1 MLGFYD
7 EHIDNRIGIFGMI
20 RWVSTTGLML
30 CMIAVFPTI
39 AWTQGMGK
47 LSGYVKDA
55 RTEEPLIGVTV
66 KVEDTDLG
74 GVTDLNGYYTVENI
88 PARSYNVTASYVG
101 YKSVTQFN
109 VVVRSGGNPD
119 LNFSLEETVGELGE
133 VVVEASPFVKAE
145 ETPNSIQ
152 KLSREEIA
160 TYPGGNNDI
169 AKVVQSLPGVSGSV
183 GFRNDVIIRGGAP
196 NENVYYLDGVE
207 IPNINHFSTQ
217 GSAGGPVGLLNVSFI
232 ENVTLNTSSFPAQYD
247 NVLSGVLQFEQRTG
261 NPRER
266 KVNFRLGA
274 SEAALTVEGPIIK
287 PKNEEPANTT
297 FIASVRRSYLQ
308 LLFKLID
315 LPFLPDYWDYQYKIN
330 HKIDDKNELNLIGIG
345 SIDDFA
351 INPPDDATLEQ
362 QAVLDQVP
370 VIQQWTTTA
379 GLSWKRRFNNGFFRA
394 TLSGNILNNNFRR
407 YADNENQ
414 EGLLFSNESRETEN
428 KFRFELTN
436 FINDWTL
443 NSGVLVQR
451 SDYTNT
457 TADIDNNINYNTD
470 IDFYRFGAFVQV
482 SKPFF
487 TERLTSSFGIRVD
500 GNTFTEEGMHML
512 QTISPRF
519 SLAYLLTPRW
529 ILNGSVGRYY
539 KIPPYTIL
547 GFQDNTGNFLNK
559 DNQYI
564 RSDHVVA
571 GVEYLPRRSTRFTL
585 EGFYKRYDNYPVSV
599 ENGVSLA
606 NLGGNFEVLG
616 NEDIESAG
624 LGRAYGV
631 EFLYQQKLSKNFYG
645 ILAYTLYWSEFTG
658 LDQEE
663 YIPSVWDN
671 RHLIT
676 FTGGYKLANNWEAG
690 LRFRYLGRAPYVPV
704 DEAATTESYPI
715 IIHDYDRLGEERLN
729 AYNATDIRIDKKWN
743 FERWTLDI
751 FLEVTNVLGSD
762 LPSDP
767 TYTLERDAENSIIIP
782 RNLVQVPDTNN
793 SVILPT
799 IGIVV
804 DF

>member
-1 MLGFYD
+1 MLKTISSIILVFL
-7 EHIDNRIGIFGMI
+7 IIPFTAQAQ
-20 RWVSTTGLML
+20 ST
-30 CMIAVFPTI
+30 
-39 AWTQGMGK
+39 GK
-47 LSGYVKDA
+47 LSGFVKDA
-55 RTEEPLIGVTV
+55 KTEEPLIGVTV
-66 KVEDTDLG
+66 KVEETDLG
-74 GVTDLNGYYTVENI
+74 GVTDLNGYYTINNI
-88 PARSYNVTASYVG
+88 PAKSYNVTASYVG
-101 YKSVTQFN
+101 YKPLTKFN
-109 VVVRSGGNPD
+109 VVIKSGGVPD
-119 LNFSLEETVGELGE
+119 LNFSLEETVDELGE
-133 VVVEASPFVKAE
+133 VVVKASPFIKSE

-152 KLSREEIA
+152 KLSLEEIA

-207 IPNINHFSTQ
+207 IPNINHFATQ

-232 ENVTLNTSSFPAQYD
+232 ENVTLNTSSFPARYD

-261 NPRER
+261 NPREQR
-266 KVNFRLGA
+266 VNFRLGA
-274 SEAALTVEGPIIK
+274 SEAALTVEGPFVK
-287 PKNEEPANTT
+287 PKEEGEIANTT

-330 HKIDDKNELNLIGIG
+330 HKIDDKNEISFTGIG

-394 TLSGNILNNNFRR
+394 TASTNILDNNFRR
-407 YADNENQ
+407 YAENE
-414 EGLLFSNESRETEN
+414 EGLLFSNKSRETEN

-436 FINDWTL
+436 FLGDWIV
-443 NSGVLVQR
+443 NSGLLMQR
-451 SDYTNT
+451 SHYTNVT
-457 TADIDNNINYNTD
+457 SDVESNISYDTD
-470 IDFYRFGAFVQV
+470 ISFYRFGAFAQV

-487 TERLTSSFGIRVD
+487 GERLTPSFGIRID
-500 GNTFTEEGMHML
+500 GDTFTEEGMNML
-512 QTISPRF
+512 RTISPRF
-519 SLAYLLTPRW
+519 SLAYQVEPRW
-529 ILNGSVGRYY
+529 TLNASVGRYY

-547 GFQDNTGNFLNK
+547 GFQDNNGNFLNK
-559 DNQYI
+559 DSDYI
-564 RSDHVVA
+564 RSDHFVA
-571 GVEYLPRRSTRFTL
+571 GVEYLPRSSTRFTL
-585 EGFYKRYDNYPVSV
+585 EGFYKKYDNYPVSLA
-599 ENGVSLA
+599 NGASLA
-606 NLGGNFEVLG
+606 NLGGDYEVLG
-616 NEDIESAG
+616 NEDVASAG
-624 LGRAYGV
+624 LGRAYGI

-671 RHLIT
+671 RNLLT
-676 FTGGYKLANNWEAG
+676 FTGGYKLPNNWEAG
-690 LRFRYLGRAPYVPV
+690 LRFRFLGRAPYVPV
-704 DEAATTESYPI
+704 DEAATTDTYPI
-715 IIHDYDRLGEERLN
+715 ITYDYDRLGEERLDP
-729 AYNATDIRIDKKWN
+729 YHATDIRIDKKWN
-743 FERWTLDI
+743 FEKWTLDI
-751 FLEVTNVLGSD
+751 FLEVTNVFGSD

-767 TYTLERDAENSIIIP
+767 TYTLERDAENNIVNP
-782 RNLVQVPDTNN
+782 RNLVEVPDTDN
-793 SVILPT
+793 SAILPT
-799 IGIVV
+799 IGVVV